1 MKKAA
6 FIGFIF
12 WGGGADCHGRGAPS
26 QRQRVLHGV
35 RGLLFRGGIG
45 GKLVGATQ
53 EVVGAGGIEIRQ
65 AEEDI
70 RGDVALAHFIIG
82 IADLGALQV
91 GSQVLLKQVPILP
104 QVTDASIL
112 GFVPPFWDVTKSIDK
127 TKCFIDI

>member
-1 MKKAA
+1 M
-6 FIGFIF
+6 
-12 WGGGADCHGRGAPS
+12 
-26 QRQRVLHGV
+26 
-35 RGLLFRGGIG
+35 
-45 GKLVGATQ
+45 VGATQ

-104 QVTDASIL
+104 QVTDASIH